1 MRYLLFAIALVSLS
15 PTMAFAQDWQD
26 WARQNP
32 TYGSPTP
39 EAAPAP
45 AAPAPTR
52 PAARPPL
59 SAPTRPPLTPGQP
72 AITLRSPEFVSGF
85 MQGCT
90 SKIGMHQKAYCACAA
105 QKVQENFT
113 TQEFLQLTEQ
123 MQRSNAVP
131 PEFTEKAIRPCLGKI
146 VR

>member
-1 MRYLLFAIALVSLS
+1 MRNLLFAIALVSVS

-26 WARQNP
+26 WSRQNP

-39 EAAPAP
+39 EAVPAP
-45 AAPAPTR
+45 AAPVPTR

-72 AITLRSPEFVSGF
+72 AVTLRSPEFVSGF

-90 SKIGMHQKAYCACAA
+90 EKLGMRQKAYCACAV
-105 QKVQENFT
+105 QKLQDNFT
-113 TQEFLQLTEQ
+113 TQEFVQEFEQLQRTGVNQGPL
-123 MQRSNAVP
+123 V
-131 PEFTEKAIRPCLGKI
+131 EKAIRPCLTHI